1 MKKRI
6 IILFAVVLFLTG
18 CKATVNIDIDK
29 NKVTESIEVV
39 GSDVAEYSKIKN
51 WSGFPLE
58 TDYDDYM
65 DNYLLNDTEKRQGV
79 RYYDVINDD
88 NSFKTNVSSSF
99 NFSSYQ
105 NSSIVNNCFKYFN
118 VIEEDNI
125 VTFSTSK
132 GLRCEFYDYDIIVKT
147 PYNVVSNNAHKV
159 DSVTN
164 TYTWSVNRNNVSDF
178 GIYLEIDLSKNSN
191 GELIKDNN
199 DNNKE
204 TSSLNKAFSPFIVIA
219 VIIISIF
226 GILVLVKIL
235 KKKKDSLDI

>member
-18 CKATVNIDIDK
+18 CKATVNINIDK
-29 NKVTESIEVV
+29 NKVTENIEVT
-39 GSDVAEYSKIKN
+39 GSNNTEYSKIKN

-58 TDYDDYM
+58 TNYDDYM

-79 RYYDVINDD
+79 KYYDVINDD
-88 NSFKTNVSSSF
+88 NSFKTTVSSSF

-105 NSSIVNNCFKYFN
+105 NSSIVNNCFEYFR
-118 VIEEDNI
+118 VVEEDNT
-125 VTFSTSK
+125 VTFYTST
-132 GLRCEFYDYDIIVKT
+132 GLRCSFYNYDIVVRT

-164 TYTWSVNRNNVSDF
+164 TYTWSVNRNNVAKI
-178 GIYLEIDLSKNSN
+178 GIYLKIDLSKNIN
-191 GELIKDNN
+191 GETVNVEK
-199 DNNKE
+199 NKNE
-204 TSSLNKAFSPFIVIA
+204 KSNFLNKTSSTFIVIA
-219 VIIISIF
+219 VIIII
-226 GILVLVKIL
+226 ILGVLILAKTL